1 MLRDDHHSLCSHQ
14 PQESL
19 GRFLFYF
26 KFQLFMCFICLIF
39 EDFLQRG
46 VKGTLNRSFAILS
59 LVIIGIVNRLCICY
73 FDKKMLLRAVL
84 NRVRL
89 VLIGVVF
96 GRWCASPYNSE
107 NFILISKFSEAC
119 AGKKHT
125 YVWTRVASFCA
136 GALYFCVLRPDS

>member
-96 GRWCASPYNSE
+96 GRRPYNSE
-107 NFILISKFSEAC
+107 NFILYQQIFGSVGRRKKKYVRLNTCHIFLRWRTVFLC
-119 AGKKHT
+119 AS
-125 YVWTRVASFCA
+125 TR
-136 GALYFCVLRPDS
+136 

>member
-1 MLRDDHHSLCSHQ
+1 
-14 PQESL
+14 
-19 GRFLFYF
+19 
-26 KFQLFMCFICLIF
+26 MCFICLIF

-59 LVIIGIVNRLCICY
+59 LVIIGIVNRLCIL
-73 FDKKMLLRAVL
+73 KMLLRAVL

-96 GRWCASPYNSE
+96 GRRPYNSE
-107 NFILISKFSEAC
+107 NFILISKFSEASG

-125 YVWTRVASFCA
+125 YV
-136 GALYFCVLRPDS
+136 